1 MPNGVTSPIEPIVL
15 AADVQLAGALPLV
28 GAPQPLDPVAHAGIA
43 VSASE
48 TPFGF
53 AREATTLPVVVEEF
67 GRAGLDFPL
76 VFYGPERRPVAVCA
90 VSPRC
95 NLFVDARGGY
105 AAGVYIPAYLRRH
118 PFFLASEPSEG
129 RHVMCIDMAS
139 TLVGEGTAGEPL
151 FAEGTPTPFLDRA
164 ADFCRSY
171 AEAERRTATFT
182 ALLDEHDLFE
192 PRQAHCQDRGTAESM
207 GQPRLLIEYAAV
219 SEAALHALPPATL
232 AELRDSGGLA
242 AIYAHLMS
250 MGNWDRLAALDA
262 REHASAP

>member
-1 MPNGVTSPIEPIVL
+1 MLEAHPCPASPCLPSRWPVCVPPPPCESRLGKASFASVGRSQQMPNGVTSPIEPIVL
-15 AADVQLAGALPLV
+15 ASDVQLAGALPLV

-118 PFFLASEPSEG
+118 PFFLASEP
-129 RHVMCIDMAS
+129 
-139 TLVGEGTAGEPL
+139 
-151 FAEGTPTPFLDRA
+151 
-164 ADFCRSY
+164 
-171 AEAERRTATFT
+171 
-182 ALLDEHDLFE
+182 
-192 PRQAHCQDRGTAESM
+192 
-207 GQPRLLIEYAAV
+207 
-219 SEAALHALPPATL
+219 
-232 AELRDSGGLA
+232 
-242 AIYAHLMS
+242 
-250 MGNWDRLAALDA
+250 
-262 REHASAP
+262 